1 MAKSVTSLTR
11 IVRQFRR
18 RTIGV
23 LGDFMLDEL
32 LRGEA
37 TRISP
42 EAPVPVVLMS
52 GQNAAQGFPG
62 GAGNVAANIR
72 ALGARAVIEAH
83 PGRIIWLGAYG
94 TGPSARAAGLATRT
108 VLKAMG
114 AELADK
120 VTADAAVLEAGGTV
134 FHSGP
139 FSNNPLSA
147 TRRTVQAN
155 AAIRF

>member
-1 MAKSVTSLTR
+1 MAKSIKSLAR
-11 IVRQFRR
+11 IVRNFRR

-72 ALGARAVIEAH
+72 AQQKYRYRLFDYPA
-83 PGRIIWLGAYG
+83 PGLR
-94 TGPSARAAGLATRT
+94 
-108 VLKAMG
+108 
-114 AELADK
+114 
-120 VTADAAVLEAGGTV
+120 
-134 FHSGP
+134 
-139 FSNNPLSA
+139 
-147 TRRTVQAN
+147 
-155 AAIRF
+155 